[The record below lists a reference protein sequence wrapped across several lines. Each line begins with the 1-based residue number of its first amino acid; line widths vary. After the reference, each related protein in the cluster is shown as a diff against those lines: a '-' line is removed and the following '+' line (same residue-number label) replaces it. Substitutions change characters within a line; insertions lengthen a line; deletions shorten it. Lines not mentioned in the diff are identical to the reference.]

1 MVPYLQFKTR
11 RHFSQIPIAR
21 FQQSMLHSEQVKT
34 GWGGVCTVRSKL
46 NKFEHILGARA
57 GVLYEAV
64 RARVEVAGLGP
75 YKVGLGLG
83 LCTGTPL
90 LLSTE

>member
-1 MVPYLQFKTR
+1 
-11 RHFSQIPIAR
+11 
-21 FQQSMLHSEQVKT
+21 MLHSEQVKT

-83 LCTGTPL
+83 LCTGTPPPPVDRMTDGHTRL
-90 LLSTE
+90 KTLPLQLR